1 MALDANTIITG
12 INNAGF
18 TADEWTNAMKVLKLQ
33 VQLGLKR
40 SEIANKQAWFNAQ
53 VLVYNGQL
61 DALNQQEAD
70 IVTAINGLAP
80 DSQ

>member
-1 MALDANTIITG
+1 MALDATTIISG

-40 SEIANKQAWFNAQ
+40 AEISNLQAWLGEQSDSYNAK
-53 VLVYNGQL
+53 L
-61 DALNQQEAD
+61 DTMQQAA
-70 IVTAINGLAP
+70 TAIEAAIQELAP
-80 DSQ
+80 SS

>member
-33 VQLGLKR
+33 IQLGLKR
-40 SEIANKQAWFNAQ
+40 AEISNLQGWLGEQNDSYNAKLDTMQQAA
-53 VLVYNGQL
+53 
-61 DALNQQEAD
+61 
-70 IVTAINGLAP
+70 TAIEEAIQELAP
-80 DSQ
+80 SS